1 MLIERVQ
8 ELLENVLENTVVK
21 CRELLKKNI
30 EVIQMSRILLKKV
43 DTKNEK
49 YKELKA
55 SIIKQYISSNQF
67 EYDIDLI
74 FECSES
80 ILIMIEKYM

>member
-30 EVIQMSRILLKKV
+30 EVIQMSRILLKRWIQKM
-43 DTKNEK
+43 KNTR
-49 YKELKA
+49 
-55 SIIKQYISSNQF
+55 N
-67 EYDIDLI
+67 
-74 FECSES
+74 
-80 ILIMIEKYM
+80 